1 MKTGIGY
8 GNGTGTGNGNG
19 NVNRYGNEDGKGLER
34 GGGDIKTWEFLCL
47 HWLTTNK
54 IHAFMQTYL
63 DQQVRTDPHRLPTS
77 SLYLNAVL

>member
-34 GGGDIKTWEFLCL
+34 RGILRPGSFFVCTG
-47 HWLTTNK
+47 
-54 IHAFMQTYL
+54 
-63 DQQVRTDPHRLPTS
+63 
-77 SLYLNAVL
+77 